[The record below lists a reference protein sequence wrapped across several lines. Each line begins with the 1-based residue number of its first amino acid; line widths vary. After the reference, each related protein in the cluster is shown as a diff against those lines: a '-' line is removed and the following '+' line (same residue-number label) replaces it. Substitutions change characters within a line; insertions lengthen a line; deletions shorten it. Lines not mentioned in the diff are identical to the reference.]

1 MLRKAVLLLGY
12 LLMLFVTWL
21 MFAGSL
27 AQTRIN
33 WEVEAPVTG
42 YSMAWAYGCGVVFAV
57 STGVMLLMQA
67 WALLT
72 EQATELNPPAQL
84 KQD

>member
-1 MLRKAVLLLGY
+1 
-12 LLMLFVTWL
+12 
-21 MFAGSL
+21 
-27 AQTRIN
+27 
-33 WEVEAPVTG
+33 
-42 YSMAWAYGCGVVFAV
+42 MAWAYGCGVVFAV